1 MEKTNEE
8 KIYVGSG
15 VSKFEGNLIACS
27 VCLTDLPQEHMF
39 EYDGKK
45 YIKLVVQQK
54 RETDQY
60 GKTHYVA
67 VDTFKPDPNHK
78 KEEAVSDTPAEA
90 EQGDL
95 PF

>member
-1 MEKTNEE
+1 MEKTNDE

-39 EYDGKK
+39 EYEGKK

-78 KEEAVSDTPAEA
+78 KEETPSEPPAE
-90 EQGDL
+90 EVDGDL

>member
-1 MEKTNEE
+1 MEKTNDE

-39 EYDGKK
+39 EYEGKK

-67 VDTFKPDPNHK
+67 VDTFKPDPSYK
-78 KEEAVSDTPAEA
+78 KDEPVADTPAAA
-90 EQGDL
+90 EQEDL